1 MQQNPAANHFGAPRL
16 HNGFITAKWSQYA
29 DHLAVNW
36 RKITTGECDVSGIK
50 NAPASAPQ
58 SAAYLQHK
66 LAYYTDAWDLAEDL
80 ARNIIEIVVIDARS
94 PEVYQAGHIC
104 GAMSFPHRQMNAE
117 STAHL
122 DCSKV
127 YITDYDGIGCNG
139 STKAALKLASL
150 GFQVKELIGGLDFWK
165 RDGHP
170 MAWGAAPGEWPNAA
184 PGAHCGC

>member
-1 MQQNPAANHFGAPRL
+1 M
-16 HNGFITAKWSQYA
+16 S
-29 DHLAVNW
+29 AVL
-36 RKITTGECDVSGIK
+36 KI
-50 NAPASAPQ
+50 APASA
-58 SAAYLQHK
+58 SASVAYLQHK

-80 ARNIIEIVVIDARS
+80 AQGITAIVVIDARS
-94 PEVYQAGHIC
+94 DEVYQAGHIC
-104 GAMSFPHRQMNAE
+104 GALSFPHRTMNAE

-127 YITDYDGIGCNG
+127 YITYCDGIGCNG

-170 MAWGAAPGEWPNAA
+170 MAWGAAAGEWPLGTPA
-184 PGAHCGC
+184 AHCGC